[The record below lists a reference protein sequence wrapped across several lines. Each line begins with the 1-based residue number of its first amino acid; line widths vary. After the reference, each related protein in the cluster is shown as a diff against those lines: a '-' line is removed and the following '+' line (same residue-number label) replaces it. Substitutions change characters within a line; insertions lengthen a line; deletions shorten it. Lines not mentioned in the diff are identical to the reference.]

1 MSELDNG
8 IDHDTATRNPIDHN
22 YMGVFLKPGWWF
34 VHIVAII
41 ALLYL
46 GSLFWPMF

>member
-8 IDHDTATRNPIDHN
+8 HDHDTATRNPIDHTTWE
-22 YMGVFLKPGWWF
+22 FLKPGWWL